1 MAPRKVILGLEANHL
16 EIGRSGGDGGA
27 KVAGKEEAGGRHD
40 CDCYKETAER
50 HKKVSTNSSI
60 LLVTVVIIMES
71 PIISPTI
78 VAFSFRPAYLFAT
91 YSYAVRTSDPP
102 RAFCAPS
109 ICLESVPKRRNFGET
124 HQGKSGNQGGLR
136 ALAHKPNPQIK
147 IKIKH
152 KAQK

>member
-16 EIGRSGGDGGA
+16 EVGSGDGGDGA
-27 KVAGKEEAGGRHD
+27 KVAGKEAGGRHD

-147 IKIKH
+147 IKY